1 MDTSTLH
8 NKLYELFYDL
18 NIPNGLSETLT
29 IATLILATLI
39 IALTGYFISK
49 YIIIHSIHRLT
60 KKTKTN
66 WDDILVKKGFFKR
79 LVHLVPAIIFLVCT
93 PFILKDHIDLQ
104 TLFTRTITIYIIIVV
119 LLAIDAFINSINN
132 IYKESFEISK
142 SKPIKGYLQTVKIIL
157 FSLGGIIIISTAIGK
172 SAIFLLSGLGAL
184 TAVLM
189 LVFKDPILGFV
200 GSIQLSANDMVR
212 PDDWISMPDYGADGT
227 VIDMNLTTVK
237 VRNWDQTI
245 STIPTYALVANS
257 FQNWRG
263 MEEGGGRRIMRS
275 IKINVK
281 SIKFCSPELLA
292 KLKNNRLIADYLKE
306 KEDELKKHNEKYD
319 INPKVKINTRRQTNI
334 GVFRNYLVN
343 YLESHPQI
351 NRDMT
356 LIVRQLETTETGLP
370 LQIYCFTS
378 EKAWV
383 QYENIQSNIFDH
395 ILTVMPEFELELFQN
410 PSGDDF
416 KNLTIRN

>member
-1 MDTSTLH
+1 
-8 NKLYELFYDL
+8 
-18 NIPNGLSETLT
+18 
-29 IATLILATLI
+29 
-39 IALTGYFISK
+39 
-49 YIIIHSIHRLT
+49 
-60 KKTKTN
+60 
-66 WDDILVKKGFFKR
+66 
-79 LVHLVPAIIFLVCT
+79 
-93 PFILKDHIDLQ
+93 LQ